1 MLAVKGIEMF
11 KTSQASDV
19 GSIPIARSINPD
31 DSIAFTRTSCW
42 KPALKWPVLDR
53 RWPEV
58 VPIGPN
64 VCRFGLSGWLRRYE
78 PSNDQRFLASA
89 RIE

>member
-1 MLAVKGIEMF
+1 MIRGTA
-11 KTSQASDV
+11 SQTSDV
-19 GSIPIARSINPD
+19 GSIPIARSIIPD

-53 RWPEV
+53 RWPEA

-64 VCRFGLSGWLRRYE
+64 VCRFGLGGWRLRDASWTLRTE
-78 PSNDQRFLASA
+78 RFDLGACA
-89 RIE
+89 QI